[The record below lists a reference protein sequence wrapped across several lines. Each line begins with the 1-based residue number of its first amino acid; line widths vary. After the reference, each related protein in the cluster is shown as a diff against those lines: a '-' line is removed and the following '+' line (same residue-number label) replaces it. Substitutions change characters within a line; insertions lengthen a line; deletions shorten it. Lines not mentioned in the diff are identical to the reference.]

1 MLELD
6 TRQIYH
12 FTPVSALLSAQ
23 FHRRCTPITAPLTE
37 KKVLVDGT
45 VIGVPSVSEKS
56 VELGTVSENLAVSGL
71 MGRWKP
77 AHKIRIE
84 TKNVKS
90 QIIEKNRHLDG

>member
-1 MLELD
+1 MLKLD

-23 FHRRCTPITAPLTE
+23 
-37 KKVLVDGT
+37 
-45 VIGVPSVSEKS
+45 KS

-77 AHKIRIE
+77 AYKISE
-84 TKNVKS
+84 SKPTM
-90 QIIEKNRHLDG
+90 